1 MVFVLKDGAPEDAIK
16 SFVKKIED
24 SGFSTFVSCGTE
36 HTVVCLIG
44 NTATIDV
51 DLVVQTNDIVAYGK
65 RVTEP
70 YKAVNRI
77 AHPDDTQIIV
87 GDLTLGEG
95 HFHVI
100 SGPCSV
106 ESEEQILKVAH
117 SVKQSGASML
127 RGGAFKPRT
136 SPYAFSG
143 LKETGIKLLLA
154 AKKETGLPIVTE
166 VMNQTQLP
174 LFGDVDVIQIGA
186 RNMQNFDL
194 LREVGRFGKPVLLK
208 RGFSNTIEEFL
219 MSAEYIVASGNPSV
233 ILCERGIR
241 TFETATR
248 NTLDISAIPILK
260 QKSHLPVFIDPSH
273 AAGLRSL
280 VPSLSRAAIAAGAD
294 GLIIETHDN
303 PADALSDGAQSLDLL
318 QFAILMKDIER
329 RADFEKKAL
338 QCRSTC

>member
-1 MVFVLKDGAPEDAIK
+1 MVFVLKHGVPEDAIQK
-16 SFVKKIED
+16 FVSKIE
-24 SGFSTFVSCGTE
+24 SHGFSTFISKGTE

-77 AHPDDTQIIV
+77 VHPDDTHIRV
-87 GDLTLGEG
+87 GGLTLGEG

-106 ESEEQILKVAH
+106 ESEQQILKVAR

-143 LKETGIKLLLA
+143 LQQTGIDLLLA

-174 LFGDVDVIQIGA
+174 LFEDVDVIQIGA

-219 MSAEYIVASGNPSV
+219 MSAEYIVSSGNADV

-248 NTLDISAIPILK
+248 NTLDLSAVPLLK
-260 QKSHLPVFIDPSH
+260 QKSHLPVFVDPSH
-273 AAGLRSL
+273 AAGLRRL
-280 VPSLSRAAIAAGAD
+280 VPPLSRAAIAVGAD
-294 GLIIETHDN
+294 GLMIETHDN
-303 PADALSDGAQSLDLL
+303 PAEALSDGAQSLDLP
-318 QFAILMKDIER
+318 QFAALMEDIR
-329 RADFEKKAL
+329 TRAAFEGRL
-338 QCRSTC
+338 I